1 MFHFC
6 VRTGQPNRGNWSHGR
21 PWQDHCPGFM
31 ALVTWVKFS
40 LKFQILTSSIS
51 STLGTE
57 GPVHLRGRLT
67 KDCASWTQRIF
78 VFENLG
84 FTSLPSQQSRWDTH
98 YWLSTKTLLS
108 KEAWA
113 QGSEAQRA
121 EATAH
126 HWKSGPLQHT
136 ATHCDTLQHT
146 HMDMGSDAKWS
157 QKRKKRLRCACLIL
171 LVLLQFLKKWAL
183 PRYMC
188 VCMCG
193 ACVRACMCVCVHA
206 CVRVCVCLHV
216 PVWFDWSV
224 IHLSLIHVMG
234 WPRWEGSL
242 KS

>member
-98 YWLSTKTLLS
+98 YWFSTKTLLS

-136 ATHCDTLQHT
+136 ATHIWIWAATQS
-146 HMDMGSDAKWS
+146 GAKSERRGYDVHVWYYWFYCNFWRNELF
-157 QKRKKRLRCACLIL
+157 QGI
-171 LVLLQFLKKWAL
+171 
-183 PRYMC
+183 C
-188 VCMCG
+188 VCVCVCV
-193 ACVRACMCVCVHA
+193 CVRAYMCVCVHA

-216 PVWFDWSV
+216 PVWFDWNA